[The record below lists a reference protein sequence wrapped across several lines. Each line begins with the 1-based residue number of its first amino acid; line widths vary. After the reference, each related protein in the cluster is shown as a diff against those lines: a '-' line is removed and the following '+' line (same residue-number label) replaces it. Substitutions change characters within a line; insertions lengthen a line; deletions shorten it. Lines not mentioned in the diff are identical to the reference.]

1 MSSGHRLEQSI
12 FLATKAF
19 SGITRKG
26 TDIPYVTH
34 LFCVMANVAEHG
46 GDEDLCIAAV
56 LHDYLEDIPG
66 SSVSQ
71 LAAQFG
77 DRVADIVL
85 ALSDST
91 VLPKPP
97 WRERKEGF
105 LGRLAGESEDVK
117 LICAADKLHNVRSLL
132 RDIKRDGLATLDRFS
147 GGRDGTLWYYT
158 QVVVVLSKGWQH
170 PLLDELSEVVQE
182 FEGIVTGLSAS

>member
-1 MSSGHRLEQSI
+1 MMPKGRRLEQSI
-12 FLATKAF
+12 LLATKAF

-77 DRVADIVL
+77 DRVAGIVL
-85 ALSDST
+85 AVSDST

-97 WRERKEGF
+97 WRDRKERF
-105 LGRLAGESEDVK
+105 LARLGGESEDVK

-132 RDIKRDGLATLDRFS
+132 RDLKRDGISTLDRFS

-158 QVVVVLSKGWQH
+158 QVVKVLSEGWDH
-170 PLLDELSEVVQE
+170 PLCDELILVVQE
-182 FEGIVTGLSAS
+182 FERVVTAGA

>member
-1 MSSGHRLEQSI
+1 MPKGHRLEQSI

-77 DRVADIVL
+77 DRVAGIVL

-91 VLPKPP
+91 EFPKPP
-97 WRERKEGF
+97 WRDRKERF
-105 LGRLAGESEDVK
+105 LARLGGESEDVK

-132 RDIKRDGLATLDRFS
+132 RDLKRDGISTLDRFS

-158 QVVVVLSKGWQH
+158 QVVKVLSEGWDH
-170 PLLDELSEVVQE
+170 PLCDELIQVVQE
-182 FEGIVTGLSAS
+182 FERIVTAGA